1 MPANVREILTAYDA
15 GKYLIRSWRKVPS
28 QTTASGIWF
37 DLSLSPGNP
46 APQYYAAA
54 PLAATVLA
62 RSTDGGLDHGPNVS
76 TGTTTKYL
84 RKFMAM
90 TQTATAVPLPIYLLD
105 YLLYYSFVTMDVGTQ
120 DMINTNALTRYTD
133 GAGVQVMAIEVA
145 AQVGGSQFRFT
156 YTNSAGVA
164 GRVSQ
169 TVTCN
174 TQVVN
179 GTVITSAPTTLGT
192 AGPFIPLQDGDSGV
206 RSIQQVEFLTGD
218 VGLIALVLVKPLASA
233 SIFDITAP
241 VEVDYL
247 IDQNQMPIIRD
258 DAYLNMIVHPSGT
271 LASAPIQGLIET
283 MWA

>member
-1 MPANVREILTAYDA
+1 MPANVKEILTAYDA

-28 QTTASGIWF
+28 QATASGIWF
-37 DLSLSPGNP
+37 DLSMSPGNP
-46 APQYYAAA
+46 PPQYYAAA

-62 RSTDGGLDHGPNVS
+62 RSSDGGLDHGPNVS
-76 TGTTTKYL
+76 TSTVTKYL

-105 YLLYYSFVTMDVGTQ
+105 YLLYYSFITMDAGTQ
-120 DMINTNALTRYTD
+120 DLTNTNVLTRYTD
-133 GAGVQVMAIEVA
+133 GAGVRVMAIEVA
-145 AQVGGSQFRFT
+145 SQVGGSQFRFT

-179 GTVITSAPTTLGT
+179 GTVITSAPTTLGC
-192 AGPFIPLQDGDSGV
+192 AGPFIPLADGDTGV
-206 RSIQQVEFLTGD
+206 RSIEQVEFLTGD

-233 SIFDITAP
+233 SIYDITAP

-247 IDQNQMPIIRD
+247 INQNQMPIIKD

-283 MWA
+283 MWS

>member
-1 MPANVREILTAYDA
+1 MPANVKETLNAYDA

-37 DLSLSPGNP
+37 DLSMSPGNP

-54 PLAATVLA
+54 PLTATVLA

-105 YLLYYSFVTMDVGTQ
+105 YLLYYSFITMDAGTQ

-179 GTVITSAPTTLGT
+179 GTVITSAPTTLGA
-192 AGPFIPLQDGDSGV
+192 AGPFIPLQDGDTGV

-247 IDQNQMPIIRD
+247 IDQNLMPIIRD

-283 MWA
+283 MWS

>member
-1 MPANVREILTAYDA
+1 MPANVKEILTAYEA

-28 QTTASGIWF
+28 QATASGIWF
-37 DLSLSPGNP
+37 DLSMSPGNP
-46 APQYYAAA
+46 PPQYYAAA
-54 PLAATVLA
+54 PLTATVLA

-76 TGTTTKYL
+76 TATKYL

-90 TQTATAVPLPIYLLD
+90 TQTATAVPLPIYLMD
-105 YLLYYSFVTMDVGTQ
+105 YLLYYSFITMDAGTQ
-120 DMINTNALTRYTD
+120 DLINVATVPRYTT
-133 GAGVQVMAIEVA
+133 GAGVRVMAIEVA

-156 YTNSAGVA
+156 YTNQDGTA

-179 GTVITSAPTTLGT
+179 GTVITSAPTTNGC
-192 AGPFIPLQDGDSGV
+192 AGPFVPLQVGDTGV
-206 RSIQQVEFLTGD
+206 RSIEQVEFLTGD

-233 SIFDITAP
+233 SIYDITAP

-247 IDQNQMPIIRD
+247 IDQNQMPIIKD
-258 DAYLNMIVHPSGT
+258 DAFLNMIVHPSGT
-271 LASAPIQGLIET
+271 LAAAPLNGLIET
-283 MWA
+283 MWS

>member
-1 MPANVREILTAYDA
+1 MPANVAEILTAYRA

-28 QTTASGIWF
+28 QTTGSGIWF
-37 DLSLSPGNP
+37 DLSMSPGNP
-46 APQYYAAA
+46 PPQYYAAA

-76 TGTTTKYL
+76 TATKYL

-90 TQTATAVPLPIYLLD
+90 TQTTTAVPLPIYILD
-105 YLLYYSFVTMDVGTQ
+105 YLLYYSFITMDAGLQ
-120 DMINTNALTRYTD
+120 DLTNVATIPRYTT
-133 GAGVQVMAIEVA
+133 GAGVQVMAVEVA

-164 GRVSQ
+164 GRVSD

-179 GTVITSAPTTLGT
+179 GTIITSAPTTLGC
-192 AGPFIPLQDGDSGV
+192 AGPFVPLQSGDTGV

-218 VGLIALVLVKPLASA
+218 VGLISLVLVKPLASA

-247 IDQNQMPIIRD
+247 IDQSQMPIIKD
-258 DAYLNMIVHPSGT
+258 DAFLNMIVHPSGT
-271 LASAPIQGLIET
+271 LAAAPIQGLIET
-283 MWA
+283 MWS

>member
-1 MPANVREILTAYDA
+1 MPANVKEILTAYDA
-15 GKYLIRSWRKVPS
+15 GKYLVRSWRKVPS
-28 QTTASGIWF
+28 QATASGIWF
-37 DLSLSPGNP
+37 DLSMSPGNP

-76 TGTTTKYL
+76 TSTVTKYL

-105 YLLYYSFVTMDVGTQ
+105 YLLYYSFITMDAGTQ
-120 DMINTNALTRYTD
+120 DLTNTNVLTRYTD
-133 GAGVQVMAIEVA
+133 GAGVRVMAIEVA

-156 YTNSAGVA
+156 YTNQDGTA

-179 GTVITSAPTTLGT
+179 GTVITSAPKTNGC
-192 AGPFIPLQDGDSGV
+192 AGPFVPLQAGDTGV
-206 RSIQQVEFLTGD
+206 RSIEQVEFLTGD

-233 SIFDITAP
+233 SIYDITAP

-247 IDQNQMPIIRD
+247 IDQNIMPIIKD
-258 DAYLNMIVHPSGT
+258 DAFLNMIVHPSGT
-271 LASAPIQGLIET
+271 LAAAPVEGLIET

>member
-1 MPANVREILTAYDA
+1 VPANVKEILDAYDA

-28 QTTASGIWF
+28 QATASGIWF
-37 DLSLSPGNP
+37 DLSMSPGNP
-46 APQYYAAA
+46 PPQYYAAA

-76 TGTTTKYL
+76 PATKYL
-84 RKFMAM
+84 RKFLAM

-105 YLLYYSFVTMDVGTQ
+105 YLMFYSFVTMDVGTQ
-120 DMINTNALTRYTD
+120 DLINTNTLTRYTD

-145 AQVGGSQFRFT
+145 AQVGGAQFRFT

-179 GTVITSAPTTLGT
+179 GTVITSAPTTLGC
-192 AGPFIPLQDGDSGV
+192 AGPFIPLQAGDTGV

-233 SIFDITAP
+233 SIYDITAP

-247 IDQNQMPIIRD
+247 INQNQMPIIRD

-271 LASAPIQGLIET
+271 LAAAPIQGLIET
-283 MWA
+283 MWS

>member
-1 MPANVREILTAYDA
+1 MPANVKEILTAYDA

-28 QTTASGIWF
+28 QATASGIWF
-37 DLSLSPGNP
+37 DLSMSPGNP

-54 PLAATVLA
+54 PLTATVLA
-62 RSTDGGLDHGPNVS
+62 RSSDGGLDHGPNVS
-76 TGTTTKYL
+76 TSTVTKYL
-84 RKFMAM
+84 RRFMAM
-90 TQTATAVPLPIYLLD
+90 TQTTTAVPLPIYLMD
-105 YLLYYSFVTMDVGTQ
+105 YLLYYSFITMDAGTQ
-120 DMINTNALTRYTD
+120 DLINTNTLTRYTD

-145 AQVGGSQFRFT
+145 AQVGGAQFRFT

-179 GTVITSAPTTLGT
+179 GTVITSAPTTLGC
-192 AGPFIPLQDGDSGV
+192 AGPFVPLQDGDTGV

-233 SIFDITAP
+233 SIYDITAP

-271 LASAPIQGLIET
+271 LAAAPLNGLIET
-283 MWA
+283 MWV

>member
-1 MPANVREILTAYDA
+1 VPANVKEILTAYDA

-28 QTTASGIWF
+28 QATASGIWF
-37 DLSLSPGNP
+37 DLSMSPGNP

-76 TGTTTKYL
+76 SATKYL
-84 RKFMAM
+84 RKFLAM

-105 YLLYYSFVTMDVGTQ
+105 YLLYYSFITMDVGTQ
-120 DMINTNALTRYTD
+120 DLTNTNVLTRYTD
-133 GAGVQVMAIEVA
+133 GAGVRVMAIEVA

-179 GTVITSAPTTLGT
+179 GTVITSAPTTNGC
-192 AGPFIPLQDGDSGV
+192 AGPFIPLQSGDTGV
-206 RSIQQVEFLTGD
+206 RSIEQVEFLTGD
-218 VGLIALVLVKPLASA
+218 VGLIALVLVKPLGSA
-233 SIFDITAP
+233 SIYDITAP

-247 IDQNQMPIIRD
+247 IDQNQMPIIKD
-258 DAYLNMIVHPSGT
+258 DAYLNMIAHPSGT

-283 MWA
+283 MWS

>member
-1 MPANVREILTAYDA
+1 MPANVKEILTAYDA
-15 GKYLIRSWRKVPS
+15 GQYLIRSWRKVPS
-28 QTTASGIWF
+28 QATASGIWF

-46 APQYYAAA
+46 PPQYYAAA
-54 PLAATVLA
+54 PLTATVLA

-76 TGTTTKYL
+76 TTTVTKYL

-90 TQTATAVPLPIYLLD
+90 TQTTTAVPLPIYVCD
-105 YLLYYSFVTMDVGTQ
+105 YLMYYSFITMDAGTQ
-120 DMINTNALTRYTD
+120 DMVNVATVPRYTT
-133 GAGVQVMAIEVA
+133 GAGVQVMAVEVA

-156 YTNSAGVA
+156 YTNQDGTA

-179 GTVITSAPTTLGT
+179 GTIITSAPTTLGC
-192 AGPFIPLQDGDSGV
+192 AGPFVPLQSEDTGV

-247 IDQNQMPIIRD
+247 IDQNMMPVIKD

-271 LASAPIQGLIET
+271 LAAAPIQGIIET
-283 MWA
+283 MWS

>member
-1 MPANVREILTAYDA
+1 MRDLVNAENE
-15 GKYLIRSWRKVPS
+15 GKTNFATWRKTVS
-28 QTTASGIWF
+28 QGTTSGVWF
-37 DLSLSPGNP
+37 DLSMSPGNP

-54 PLAATVLA
+54 PLTATVLA

-76 TGTTTKYL
+76 TTTVTKYL
-84 RKFMAM
+84 RKFLAM
-90 TQTATAVPLPIYLLD
+90 TQTATAVPLPIYLMD
-105 YLLYYSFVTMDVGTQ
+105 YLLYYSFITMDAGTQ
-120 DMINTNALTRYTD
+120 DLINTNTLTRYTD

-179 GTVITSAPTTLGT
+179 GTVITSAPTTNGC
-192 AGPFIPLQDGDSGV
+192 AGPFVPLAQGDTGV
-206 RSIQQVEFLTGD
+206 RSIEQVEFLTGD

-247 IDQNQMPIIRD
+247 IDQNQMPIIKD
-258 DAYLNMIVHPSGT
+258 DAFLNMIVHPSGT
-271 LASAPIQGLIET
+271 LAAAPLNGLIET
-283 MWA
+283 MWS

>member
-1 MPANVREILTAYDA
+1 MPANVKEILTAYEA

-28 QTTASGIWF
+28 QATASGIWF
-37 DLSLSPGNP
+37 DLSMSPGNP

-54 PLAATVLA
+54 PLTATVLA
-62 RSTDGGLDHGPNVS
+62 RSSDGGLDHGPNVS
-76 TGTTTKYL
+76 TTTVTKYL

-90 TQTATAVPLPIYLLD
+90 TQTATAVPLPIYLMD
-105 YLLYYSFVTMDVGTQ
+105 YLLYYSFITMDAGTQ
-120 DMINTNALTRYTD
+120 DLINTNTLTRYTD

-156 YTNSAGVA
+156 YTNQDGTA

-169 TVTCN
+169 TVWCN

-179 GTVITSAPTTLGT
+179 GTVITSAPTTNGC
-192 AGPFIPLQDGDSGV
+192 AGPFVPLQSGDTGV

-247 IDQNQMPIIRD
+247 IDQNQMPIIKD

-271 LASAPIQGLIET
+271 LAAAPFDGLIET

>member
-1 MPANVREILTAYDA
+1 MPANVREILTAYES

-37 DLSLSPGNP
+37 DLSMSPGNP
-46 APQYYAAA
+46 PPQYYAAA
-54 PLAATVLA
+54 PLTATVLA
-62 RSTDGGLDHGPNVS
+62 RSTDGGLDHGPNVTTS
-76 TGTTTKYL
+76 TTTKYL
-84 RKFMAM
+84 RRFVAM
-90 TQTATAVPLPIYLLD
+90 TQTTTAVPLPIYLLD
-105 YLLYYSFVTMDVGTQ
+105 YLLYYSFITMDSGTQ
-120 DMINTNALTRYTD
+120 DMINTNSLTRYTD

-145 AQVGGSQFRFT
+145 AQVGGAQFRFT
-156 YTNSAGVA
+156 YTNQDGVA

-174 TQVVN
+174 TQTVN
-179 GTVITSAPTTLGT
+179 GTVITSAPTTAGC
-192 AGPFIPLQDGDSGV
+192 AGPFVPLQSGDTGV

-247 IDQNQMPIIRD
+247 INQNIMPVIKD
-258 DAYLNMIVHPSGT
+258 DAFLNMIVHPSGT
-271 LASAPIQGLIET
+271 LASAPFNGLIET

>member
-1 MPANVREILTAYDA
+1 MPANVKEILTAYDA
-15 GKYLIRSWRKVPS
+15 GKYLVRSWRKVPS
-28 QTTASGIWF
+28 QATASGIWF
-37 DLSLSPGNP
+37 DLSMSPGNP

-76 TGTTTKYL
+76 TSTVTKYL

-105 YLLYYSFVTMDVGTQ
+105 YLLYYSFITMDAGTQ
-120 DMINTNALTRYTD
+120 DLTNTNVLTRYTD
-133 GAGVQVMAIEVA
+133 GAGVRVMAIEVA

-156 YTNSAGVA
+156 YTNQDGTA
-164 GRVSQ
+164 GRVSK

-179 GTVITSAPTTLGT
+179 GTVITSAPTTNGC
-192 AGPFIPLQDGDSGV
+192 AGPFVPLQAGDTGV
-206 RSIQQVEFLTGD
+206 RSIEQVEFLTGD

-233 SIFDITAP
+233 SIYDITAP

-247 IDQNQMPIIRD
+247 IDQNIMPIIKD
-258 DAYLNMIVHPSGT
+258 DAFLNMIVHPSGT
-271 LASAPIQGLIET
+271 LAAAPIQGLIET

>member
-28 QTTASGIWF
+28 QATASGIWF
-37 DLSLSPGNP
+37 DLSMSPGNP

-62 RSTDGGLDHGPNVS
+62 RSSDGGLDHGPNVS

-90 TQTATAVPLPIYLLD
+90 TQTTTAVPLPIYLLD

-192 AGPFIPLQDGDSGV
+192 AGPFIPLQAGDSGV

>member
-1 MPANVREILTAYDA
+1 M
-15 GKYLIRSWRKVPS
+15 IR
-28 QTTASGIWF
+28 
-37 DLSLSPGNP
+37 
-46 APQYYAAA
+46 
-54 PLAATVLA
+54 
-62 RSTDGGLDHGPNVS
+62 
-76 TGTTTKYL
+76 L
-84 RKFMAM
+84 R
-90 TQTATAVPLPIYLLD
+90 P
-105 YLLYYSFVTMDVGTQ
+105 
-120 DMINTNALTRYTD
+120 
-133 GAGVQVMAIEVA
+133 AGVQVMAIEVA

-179 GTVITSAPTTLGT
+179 GTVITSAPTTNGC
-192 AGPFIPLQDGDSGV
+192 AGPFVPLQSGDTGV
-206 RSIQQVEFLTGD
+206 RSIEQVEFLTGD

-247 IDQNQMPIIRD
+247 IDQNQMPIIKD
-258 DAYLNMIVHPSGT
+258 DAFLNMIVHPSGT
-271 LASAPIQGLIET
+271 LAAAPIQGMIET